1 MIRDISEY
9 GQEKKLFYIYN
20 YKHASKFQICPQSKE
35 NMSSCID
42 IDPQIH
48 DAIIKLSIILF

>member
-1 MIRDISEY
+1 MHIK
-9 GQEKKLFYIYN
+9 Q
-20 YKHASKFQICPQSKE
+20 ASKFQICPQSKE

-48 DAIIKLSIILF
+48 DAIINYQSYYFDD